1 MLAMNCWLMFEEVIL
16 IRCYCDLRSFAHH
29 LMYSSPV
36 TLYTIE
42 YMLSGYLTNIIR
54 TMTMHCVNC
63 LFTGN
68 HLIHSRN
75 VAGKIAEGVTFQ
87 RILDDVRDSIHC
99 EEVERLH
106 LLTRKDLHNIK
117 REFLIDP
124 HQYHSSDEISV
135 SIFLERMKDCVL
147 MHKQAGQNM
156 GNLSSEDTMIVLMT
170 PFQSE
175 LLRKFGS
182 NIVCVDSTHCTN
194 VYKLLVTTLLVIDEF
209 GSGIPVAFCI
219 SNKENTAIMTQFF
232 TCVREKAG
240 VIKSTVFMSDDTN
253 VFRCAWAGVMG
264 LAEHNLLCTWHID
277 RSWRSNLRKVH
288 GGPNKQTQ
296 VYKALRMLLEE
307 ADIEKFSEL
316 LELFERELQEDED
329 TREFGM
335 YFTNHYGFR
344 PQHWAYCYR
353 RDLNIN
359 TNMHLEAMHRV
370 LKYCYL
376 DGKTNNRLD
385 KLLLVLMKLGGHTHR
400 IEKIQE
406 RHRESKKIDRGQIT
420 ANSDGKRFYVKSQ
433 STSGITYTV
442 TLKAL
447 ECNLSCRLL
456 CCTCNIC
463 IHSFSC
469 CCPDNLINLNI
480 CKHIHAVSMTYDL
493 HFSKTVKE
501 KETTSIEQ
509 ASAILSSMKKQN
521 DEATASRGTQLKAK
535 LKVLLNHV
543 DSLDT
548 ETEETVEKTV
558 DHLLSLVNS
567 RSKKEGPHCASNEK
581 VQVQR
586 TSNKQNFNPKS
597 LFGKPTLAEK
607 LNVASALVQPDS
619 EVLSVHAYWGN
630 SPCKTMSNA
639 SYSVPQGDVEIRVFL
654 IKKMSLFVKCEYS
667 PKSSSTNVFH
677 LTTE

>member
-1 MLAMNCWLMFEEVIL
+1 MLVMNCWLMFEEFIHPVV
-16 IRCYCDLRSFAHH
+16 IRCYCDLSFAHH

-68 HLIHSRN
+68 HFIHSRN
-75 VAGKIAEGVTFQ
+75 VAGKIAEAVTFQ
-87 RILDDVRDSIHC
+87 RILDDVRDYIHC

-106 LLTRKDLHNIK
+106 HLTRKALHNIK

-147 MHKQAGQNM
+147 MHKQTGQNM
-156 GNLSSEDTMIVLMT
+156 GNLSSEDTMIVLIT

-194 VYKLLVTTLLVIDEF
+194 MYKLLVTTSLVIDEF
-209 GSGIPVAFCI
+209 GSGRKQEL
-219 SNKENTAIMTQFF
+219 SNQL
-232 TCVREKAG
+232 CL
-240 VIKSTVFMSDDTN
+240 SDDTN

-353 RDLNIN
+353 RNLNIN

-385 KLLLVLMKLGGHTHR
+385 KLLLVLMKLVRDKSFERIIKLYKGGHTHR

-433 STSGITYTV
+433 STSGITYAV

-463 IHSFSC
+463 IQSFSC

-493 HFSKTVKE
+493 HFSKTVKD
-501 KETTSIEQ
+501 KETTSIQQ

-521 DEATASRGTQLKAK
+521 DEATASWGTQLKAK

-548 ETEETVEKTV
+548 ETEETVEKAV

-581 VQVQR
+581 LQVQR
-586 TSNKQNFNPKS
+586 TSNKQNFSPKS

-607 LNVASALVQPDS
+607 SNVASALVQPDS
-619 EVLSVHAYWGN
+619 EVLSVHVVFDH
-630 SPCKTMSNA
+630 T
-639 SYSVPQGDVEIRVFL
+639 YS
-654 IKKMSLFVKCEYS
+654 K
-667 PKSSSTNVFH
+667 N
-677 LTTE
+677 

>member
-1 MLAMNCWLMFEEVIL
+1 MDFLKWKSKEEKLARCSFVMHGGAKHVKGATKITYVCHRSGIFISRSKGKRLLKSQGSNKMGGHCTSAIEVSQEKTGKCTCVYFKTHFGHELNIGFL
-16 IRCYCDLRSFAHH
+16 H
-29 LMYSSPV
+29 LSKS
-36 TLYTIE
+36 E
-42 YMLSGYLTNIIR
+42 REII
-54 TMTMHCVNC
+54 
-63 LFTGN
+63 
-68 HLIHSRN
+68 
-75 VAGKIAEGVTFQ
+75 AGKIAEGVTFQ

-99 EEVERLH
+99 EEVKRLH

-117 REFLIDP
+117 
-124 HQYHSSDEISV
+124 
-135 SIFLERMKDCVL
+135 
-147 MHKQAGQNM
+147 
-156 GNLSSEDTMIVLMT
+156 
-170 PFQSE
+170 
-175 LLRKFGS
+175 
-182 NIVCVDSTHCTN
+182 
-194 VYKLLVTTLLVIDEF
+194 
-209 GSGIPVAFCI
+209 
-219 SNKENTAIMTQFF
+219 
-232 TCVREKAG
+232 REKAG

-353 RDLNIN
+353 CNLNIN

-385 KLLLVLMKLGGHTHR
+385 KLLLVLMKLVRDKSFERIIKLYKGGHTHR

-493 HFSKTVKE
+493 HFSKTVKD

-548 ETEETVEKTV
+548 ETEETVEKAV

-586 TSNKQNFNPKS
+586 TSNKQNFSPKS
-597 LFGKPTLAEK
+597 LFGKQTLAEK
-607 LNVASALVQPDS
+607 SNVASALQPDS
-619 EVLSVHAYWGN
+619 EVLSVHVGFDH
-630 SPCKTMSNA
+630 T
-639 SYSVPQGDVEIRVFL
+639 YS
-654 IKKMSLFVKCEYS
+654 K
-667 PKSSSTNVFH
+667 N
-677 LTTE
+677 